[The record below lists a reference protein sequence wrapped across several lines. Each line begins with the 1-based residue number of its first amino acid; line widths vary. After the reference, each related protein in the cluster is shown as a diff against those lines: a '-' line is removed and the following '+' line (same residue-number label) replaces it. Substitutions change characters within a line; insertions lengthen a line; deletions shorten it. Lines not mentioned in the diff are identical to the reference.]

1 MPRSCLILIAL
12 LAQVLGVHAQAP
24 KAKLWVSPCE
34 DLCANLIA
42 AIQRQPD
49 TLEMRLEDALV
60 INESCAAEIVASAM
74 HAVRAEPHQVSRI
87 LETALNLAPRRSTA
101 IREAIASYTPAAF
114 MPVVQEE
121 IRRAEL
127 PEGRPL
133 LKKDQALMA
142 SQLVGDDGKQRI
154 EIRRAELPDF
164 APQIEI
170 RRAVLLPIPKATR
183 MLEKPATRQRR

>member
-1 MPRSCLILIAL
+1 M
-12 LAQVLGVHAQAP
+12 AQMLGAHAQAP
-24 KAKLWVSPCE
+24 RAKLWVSPCE

-42 AIQRQPD
+42 AIQQQPD

-74 HAVRAEPHQVSRI
+74 HAVRAEPHQVSKI
-87 LETALNLAPRRSTA
+87 LETALKLAPRRSA
-101 IREAIASYTPAAF
+101 VIREAIASYTPAAF
-114 MPVVQEE
+114 QPVVQEE

-133 LKKDQALMA
+133 LKKDKALIA
-142 SQLVGDDGKQRI
+142 SQLAGSAGNVRI

-170 RRAVLLPIPKATR
+170 RRAVLPSVPRASLMKDV
-183 MLEKPATRQRR
+183 PAARRRR

>member
-1 MPRSCLILIAL
+1 MPRSCFILFAL
-12 LAQVLGVHAQAP
+12 MAQMLGAHAQAP
-24 KAKLWVSPCE
+24 RAKLWVSPCE

-42 AIQRQPD
+42 AIQQQPD

-87 LETALNLAPRRSTA
+87 LETALKLAPRRSTA

-114 MPVVQEE
+114 QPVVQEE

-127 PEGRPL
+127 PAGRPL
-133 LKKDQALMA
+133 LKKDKAMIA
-142 SQLVGDDGKQRI
+142 SQLAGSAGNVRI

-170 RRAVLLPIPKATR
+170 RRAVLPSIPRASLMKDV
-183 MLEKPATRQRR
+183 PAARRRR